1 MRQGLVHIY
10 TGEGK
15 GKTTAALGLGMRA
28 CGCGLKVC
36 FFQFFKDGPFPCGEA
51 DAVRKFGGD
60 FRFKR
65 FNISHPCFENIGA
78 RPPRFYKAKIKKAL
92 DEVKRAINSGA
103 WDLVILD
110 EALIACGQRFID
122 EKMVIDIIRNKP
134 KCVELVLTGRGG
146 SKKIIACADY
156 ATEMKA
162 LKHPF
167 GKGISA
173 RKGIEF

>member
-1 MRQGLVHIY
+1 MKLKKGLVHIY
-10 TGEGK
+10 TGGGK

-28 CGCGLKVC
+28 CGCGLKVY
-36 FFQFFKDGPFPCGEA
+36 FFQFFKDGLFPCGEA
-51 DAVRKFGGD
+51 ATARRFGKS

-65 FNISHPCFENIGA
+65 FNISHPCFK
-78 RPPRFYKAKIKKAL
+78 KASASILGPKIKRAL
-92 DEVKRAINSGA
+92 GEVKKTINSRK

-110 EALIACGQRFID
+110 EALIGCSQKFID
-122 EKMVIDIIRNKP
+122 EKTVLDIIRNKP
-134 KCVELVLTGRGG
+134 KHVELVLTGRGA
-146 SKKIIACADY
+146 SKRIIARADY

-167 GKGISA
+167 RKGVAA

>member
-1 MRQGLVHIY
+1 MNLKKGLVHIY

-36 FFQFFKDGPFPCGEA
+36 FFQFFKDGLFPCGEA
-51 DAVRKFGGD
+51 DAIRRLGGN

-65 FNISHPCFENIGA
+65 FNISHPCFKKV
-78 RPPRFYKAKIKKAL
+78 RPETLKPKIKKAL
-92 DEVKRAINSGA
+92 EEVKRAIDSGA

-110 EALIACGQRFID
+110 EALIGCSQKFID
-122 EKMVIDIIRNKP
+122 EKTVIDIIRNKP
-134 KCVELVLTGRGG
+134 ECVELVLTGRGA

-167 GKGISA
+167 GKGIPA

>member
-1 MRQGLVHIY
+1 MKKGLVHIY

-36 FFQFFKDGPFPCGEA
+36 FFQFFKDGLFPCGEA
-51 DAVRKFGGD
+51 DAVRKFGRNFK
-60 FRFKR
+60 FRR
-65 FNISHPCFENIGA
+65 FNISHPCFKKVSVGA
-78 RPPRFYKAKIKKAL
+78 FKPKIKKAL
-92 DEVKRAINSGA
+92 DEVKRAIDSGA

-110 EALIACGQRFID
+110 EALIGCSQKFID
-122 EKMVIDIIRNKP
+122 EKIIIDIIRNKP
-134 KCVELVLTGRGG
+134 KCVELVLTGRGAT
-146 SKKIIACADY
+146 KKIIARADY
-156 ATEMKA
+156 ATEMRA

-167 GKGISA
+167 KKGITA